1 MSVLTSKKFATRTSS
16 NHSHVL
22 RGGIFAWPLPC
33 EGLTLPMG
41 GGASVRCAVFM
52 VTSALRLA
60 ARLYARSNRTPDCAA
75 STRPHAAAS
84 PVPDGTHCSQDRQYS
99 LALAPH

>member
-1 MSVLTSKKFATRTSS
+1 MSVLTRKKFATKTST

-33 EGLTLPMG
+33 EGRILPTG

-75 STRPHAAAS
+75 STRPHAPAS
-84 PVPDGTHCSQDRQYS
+84 PVPRGEHRSQDRQYCS
-99 LALAPH
+99 SA